1 MWGEPHR
8 VFQIKGF
15 SEEAQSWL
23 QFKGEWRITE
33 CSWWLKTPTWAEIIL
48 RIWLDLLR
56 MYSARQSDFVKVQ
69 NFNLFDDHFPLLWLE
84 ITNAMLY
91 LRRLTSDS
99 ALVTNFLKGELLP
112 GDALII
118 GVLWAG
124 DNKDMAGGI
133 PERFLAGGAGMF
145 CIVIGGFP
153 SGGTAICRRT
163 GKPSAHLL

>member
-1 MWGEPHR
+1 
-8 VFQIKGF
+8 
-15 SEEAQSWL
+15 
-23 QFKGEWRITE
+23 
-33 CSWWLKTPTWAEIIL
+33 
-48 RIWLDLLR
+48 

-118 GVLWAG
+118 GVL
-124 DNKDMAGGI
+124 
-133 PERFLAGGAGMF
+133 
-145 CIVIGGFP
+145 
-153 SGGTAICRRT
+153 
-163 GKPSAHLL
+163 